1 MLAGKHREVI
11 KRVWERASN
20 TRIHK
25 QRERQRDRDGTHGD
39 AKEGETLLG
48 YGLLAVWLCRNVHNL
63 LGLFE
68 ARNESLRT
76 FSVPSCGCH
85 GFDRA
90 LCDCSWTV
98 CVALSFTYTC
108 ACVAILSEPWIFL
121 SFAWYCF
128 SFSLCRKIRPKM
140 TLPIFLRIL
149 ALGFLE

>member
-1 MLAGKHREVI
+1 MCEREHLTHAFTNT
-11 KRVWERASN
+11 ER
-20 TRIHK
+20 K
-25 QRERQRDRDGTHGD
+25 RDRDGTHGD

-48 YGLLAVWLCRNVHNL
+48 YGLFAVWLRGNVYHF

-68 ARNESLRT
+68 ARHESLRT
-76 FSVPSCGCH
+76 FSVPSCDCH
-85 GFDRA
+85 DFDRA
-90 LCDCSWTV
+90 LCYCSWTV
-98 CVALSFTYTC
+98 CVALSFTHTC